1 MRKTTVLLLTSMVA
15 AGMLLATSCGNKPGT
30 GDQPTITVSILPQ
43 EYFVSRIAGDLFR
56 INVMIPPG
64 ASPATYEP
72 TPAQL
77 ASLSKTD
84 LYLKMGYTGFEMAW
98 MDKLRSANQQMTI
111 VNLSEGLQLIT
122 EATMHGD
129 PVDHGNA
136 ELHGDTDLHG
146 ASEEHAP
153 GEEHAHYHG
162 GTEEHST
169 TDAHG
174 DMEVHRSMGEHTAEE
189 ETENSDVHGTMDT
202 RNASEAHSDQD
213 DHGHH
218 HGGIDPHTWLSP
230 KNVKIIAR
238 NIHNAM
244 SAAYPEHK
252 EVFAANLDEF
262 LRELDSL
269 DSSIAHEMKDLSSR
283 AFFTYHP
290 SLSYFARDYNLAQYP
305 LELGGKSPSA
315 AHMKKMIDTGR
326 EKRIGVVFLQMQF
339 DQKNAEVLAKEIGA
353 EIVQINPL
361 DPEWY
366 DQMLFIS
373 GKLKENLQ

>member
-1 MRKTTVLLLTSMVA
+1 MRKTTALVLTSLVA
-15 AGMLLATSCGNKPGT
+15 AAMLLVTSCGNKPGND
-30 GDQPTITVSILPQ
+30 DQPTIAVSILPQ
-43 EYFVSRIAGDLFR
+43 EYFVSRIAGDLFS

-77 ASLSKTD
+77 AILSKTD

-111 VNLSEGLQLIT
+111 VNLSEGLHLIT

-129 PVDHGNA
+129 PADHEDA
-136 ELHGDTDLHG
+136 ELHADTNVHGDTDVHS
-146 ASEEHAP
+146 AIEEHAP

-174 DMEVHRSMGEHTAEE
+174 DMEDHGGMEAHEAMAE
-189 ETENSDVHGTMDT
+189 HGTT
-202 RNASEAHSDQD
+202 EAHEAMA

-238 NIHNAM
+238 NIHNALA
-244 SAAYPEHK
+244 AAYPEHK

-262 LRELDSL
+262 MGDLDSL
-269 DSSIAHEMKDLSSR
+269 DSSIANELKDLSSR

-326 EKRIGVVFLQMQF
+326 EKRIGIVFLQMQF

-361 DPEWY
+361 EPEWY
-366 DQMLFIS
+366 DQMLYIS
-373 GKLKENLQ
+373 GKLKENLH